1 MQNKLLQARL
11 YVWRPNVRSSREDIQ
26 PPYPPKFKKS
36 RFKVALVP
44 DSKSARP
51 NQGTFLNRLYDFS
64 MLATIAGE
72 ILIASNTSASK
83 YSFAI
88 LVVTSG
94 FFWLYSIIKK
104 QEKKLVSLFL
114 LFFLLD
120 CLGFYCWVLKPL
132 F

>member
-1 MQNKLLQARL
+1 
-11 YVWRPNVRSSREDIQ
+11 
-26 PPYPPKFKKS
+26 
-36 RFKVALVP
+36 
-44 DSKSARP
+44 
-51 NQGTFLNRLYDFS
+51 

-132 F
+132 SD